1 MKKFI
6 YCILAALTCLICFT
20 ACGGSSE
27 ISSSTSKESSIEF
40 VQNEITISVGDSVQA
55 EVVTSK
61 KNVFILWSMR
71 DTQIASVSTDGVI
84 TALQEGQT
92 ICYAR
97 FGNETAMCLV
107 KITAKSATPLLS
119 VSMPYEGGS
128 ATLYV
133 GDTLDLRVSVKLGD
147 DVVDGAQ
154 IEYQT
159 VASDILRVENG
170 QVEALKAGSDT
181 ITVLVSYEGQTAEAT
196 LTVSVV
202 AL

>member
-6 YCILAALTCLICFT
+6 YCILAVLTCLICFT
-20 ACGGSSE
+20 ACGGSGE
-27 ISSSTSKESSIEF
+27 NSSSASQGSSIEF

-61 KNVFILWSMR
+61 KNVFILWSVR

-119 VSMPYEGGS
+119 VSVPYEGGS

-133 GDTLDLRVSVKLGD
+133 GDTLDLRACVKLGD
-147 DVVDGAQ
+147 DVIDGAQ

-159 VASDILRVENG
+159 LASDIVRVENG

-181 ITVLVSYEGQTAEAT
+181 ITILVSYEGQTAKAT

-202 AL
+202 E